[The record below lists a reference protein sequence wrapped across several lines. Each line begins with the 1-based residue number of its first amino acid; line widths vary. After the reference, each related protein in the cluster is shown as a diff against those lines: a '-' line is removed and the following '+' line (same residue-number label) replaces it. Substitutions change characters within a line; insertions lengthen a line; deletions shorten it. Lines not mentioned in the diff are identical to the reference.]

1 MVDKKYKGIGEPN
14 KYLVNQVFLSLSDEI
29 MKKKKLIKNRNR
41 DVIVSWIYTWSNQ
54 QNMSIHE

>member
-29 MKKKKLIKNRNR
+29 MKKKKLIKSRNR

>member
-29 MKKKKLIKNRNR
+29 MKNKK
-41 DVIVSWIYTWSNQ
+41 TNQ
-54 QNMSIHE
+54 EQEQGRYCLVDLYLVKSAEYVYP

>member
-29 MKKKKLIKNRNR
+29 MKNKKLIKSRNR